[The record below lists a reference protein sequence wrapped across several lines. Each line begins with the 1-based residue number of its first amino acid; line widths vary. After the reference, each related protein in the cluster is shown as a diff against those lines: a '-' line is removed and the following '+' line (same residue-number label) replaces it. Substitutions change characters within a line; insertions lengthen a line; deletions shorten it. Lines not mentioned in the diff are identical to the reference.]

1 MYTLLIIYFCLALFL
16 SFICSLLEAVLLS
29 TPSSYASILKKE
41 DSKSGLILDEFKENI
56 NRPLAAILTLNT
68 FAHTIGAA
76 GVGAQVLKIA
86 AEAGV
91 SGEAYVAI
99 ASGVLTFLILVFSEI
114 IPKTLGST
122 YWRTLVGISVR
133 FIQFLIWMT
142 YPFVLLAEFISNFGS
157 DSASVTRE
165 EVIAM
170 AEMGEDEGILEEQ
183 ETDLIENTLRL
194 KDIKVSD
201 VMTPRNVIFALNK
214 DMTVGQVLEEHDTLD
229 FTRIPVFDG
238 NLDNIVGMVNRYDI
252 INRKAE
258 DQFSTR
264 MSEIITDIP
273 WVNEND
279 AIDKVLELFIEN
291 RDHLCLV
298 KDDFDTLT
306 GLITL
311 EDAVETLLGK
321 EIVDEHDSV
330 VDMRNLAESK
340 INDN

>member
-1 MYTLLIIYFCLALFL
+1 MTLLITYFCLALFL

-29 TPSSYASILKKE
+29 TPSSYASILKRE
-41 DSKSGLILDEFKENI
+41 NEKSGLILDGFKDNI

-76 GVGAQVLKIA
+76 GVGAQVFDLF
-86 AEAGV
+86 
-91 SGEAYVAI
+91 GEPYVAI

-122 YWRTLVGISVR
+122 YWRGLVSSAVR
-133 FIQFLIWMT
+133 FIQFLIWVT

-157 DSASVTRE
+157 DSTSVTRE

-194 KDIKVSD
+194 KDIKVND

-214 DMTVGQVLEEHDTLD
+214 DMTVGQVLEEHETLD
-229 FTRIPVFDG
+229 FTRIPVFDT
-238 NLDNIVGMVNRYDI
+238 NLDNMVGMVNRYNI
-252 INRKAE
+252 VNRKAE

-264 MSEIITDIP
+264 MSEIIKDIP

-279 AIDKVLELFIEN
+279 SIDKVLELFIEN

-330 VDMRNLAESK
+330 VDMRNLSETK
-340 INDN
+340 INNN

>member
-157 DSASVTRE
+157 DSTSVTRE

-238 NLDNIVGMVNRYDI
+238 NLDNMIGMVNRYDI

-311 EDAVETLLGK
+311 EDAVDTLLGK

>member
-157 DSASVTRE
+157 DSTSVTRE

-238 NLDNIVGMVNRYDI
+238 NLDNMIGMVNRYDL

>member
-1 MYTLLIIYFCLALFL
+1 MTLLITYFCLALFL
-16 SFICSLLEAVLLS
+16 SFICSLLEAILLS
-29 TPSSYASILKKE
+29 TPSSYSSILKRE
-41 DSKSGLILDEFKENI
+41 NEKSGLILERFKENI

-68 FAHTIGAA
+68 FANTIGAA
-76 GVGAQVLKIA
+76 GVGAQTLKIY
-86 AEAGV
+86 
-91 SGEAYVAI
+91 GESSVAI
-99 ASGVLTFLILVFSEI
+99 AAGLLTFLILVFSEI

-122 YWRTLVGISVR
+122 YWRRLIGSAVR
-133 FIQFLIWMT
+133 FIQLLIGMM
-142 YPFVLLAEFISNFGS
+142 YPFVLLAEFISNFS
-157 DSASVTRE
+157 PDSTSVPRE
-165 EVIAM
+165 EVVAM

-214 DMTVGQVLEEHDTLD
+214 DMTVGQVLEEHETLG
-229 FTRIPVFDG
+229 FTRIPVFDT
-238 NLDNIVGMVNRYDI
+238 NLDNMIGMVNRYNI

-264 MSEIITDIP
+264 MSEIIKEIP

-279 AIDKVLELFIEN
+279 SIDKVLELFIEN
-291 RDHLCLV
+291 RDHLSLV

-330 VDMRNLAESK
+330 VDMRDLAKSK

>member
-1 MYTLLIIYFCLALFL
+1 MTLLITYFCLALFL

-29 TPSSYASILKKE
+29 TPSSYASILKRE
-41 DSKSGLILDEFKENI
+41 NEKSGLILDEFKENI

-91 SGEAYVAI
+91 SGEVYVAI
-99 ASGVLTFLILVFSEI
+99 ASGILTFLILVFSEI

-122 YWRTLVGISVR
+122 YWRGLVGSTVR
-133 FIQFLIWMT
+133 FIQFLIWVT

-170 AEMGEDEGILEEQ
+170 AEMGEDEGVLEEQ

-194 KDIKVSD
+194 KDIKVND

-214 DMTVGQVLEEHDTLD
+214 DMTVGQVLEEHETLD
-229 FTRIPVFDG
+229 FTRIPVFDT
-238 NLDNIVGMVNRYDI
+238 NLDNMIGMVNRYNI

-264 MSEIITDIP
+264 MSEIIKDIP

-279 AIDKVLELFIEN
+279 SIDKVLELFIEN

-330 VDMRNLAESK
+330 VDMRNLAETK

>member
-1 MYTLLIIYFCLALFL
+1 MTLLITYFCLALFL
-16 SFICSLLEAVLLS
+16 SFICSLLEAILLS
-29 TPSSYASILKKE
+29 TPSSYSSILKKE
-41 DSKSGLILDEFKENI
+41 NEKSGLILERFKENI

-68 FAHTIGAA
+68 FANTIGAA
-76 GVGAQVLKIA
+76 GVGAQTLKIY
-86 AEAGV
+86 
-91 SGEAYVAI
+91 GESSVAI
-99 ASGVLTFLILVFSEI
+99 AAGLLTFLILVFSEI

-122 YWRTLVGISVR
+122 YWRRLIGSAVR
-133 FIQFLIWMT
+133 FIQLLIGMM
-142 YPFVLLAEFISNFGS
+142 YPFVLLAEFISNFS
-157 DSASVTRE
+157 PDSTSVTRE

-214 DMTVGQVLEEHDTLD
+214 DMTVGQVLEEHETLG
-229 FTRIPVFDG
+229 FTRIPVFDT
-238 NLDNIVGMVNRYDI
+238 NLDNMIGMVNRYNI

-264 MSEIITDIP
+264 MSEIIKEIP

-279 AIDKVLELFIEN
+279 SIDKVLELFIEN
-291 RDHLCLV
+291 RDHLSLV

-330 VDMRNLAESK
+330 VDMRDLAKSK

>member
-157 DSASVTRE
+157 DSTSVTRE

-214 DMTVGQVLEEHDTLD
+214 DMRVGQVLEEHDTLD

-238 NLDNIVGMVNRYDI
+238 NLDNMIGMVNRYDI